1 MSIYKEVSAVPDGS
15 LFLLFKNGNCDRLLN
30 TYSENVTFAEKNMTP
45 YIQAENLSKRFGD
58 QLLFEN
64 ISFTIFE
71 QQKVA
76 LIARNGTGK
85 TTLMEILA
93 GNDTPESGQITK
105 TGDIKIGYLKQLPE
119 LNDSQTVF
127 DAVFESGSELV
138 DVIRNFENAVL
149 HNRKEEITR
158 FTELMERHQAWD
170 YERKVKQILTQ
181 LKITDYDQRI
191 AELSGGQKKRVAL
204 ANVLINEPDLLLLD
218 EPTNHLDLEMIEWLE
233 NYLEKTK
240 ITLFMV
246 THDRYFLDRVCD
258 EILEMEGN
266 TICRHRGNYSYFLEK
281 RNERIEMHQAGID
294 KAKNLLRTELEW
306 ARRMPQARGH
316 KAKYRLERVDDL
328 LVKASQNLK
337 ESSVELTMNS
347 SRIGKKILDL
357 ENISKSY
364 DSDPLFSGFSY
375 KFQRFEKVG
384 IVGKNGTG
392 KSTFLNVITGNIPAD
407 SGTVEIGQ
415 TIKFGYYKQTGI
427 DFNPGEKVIDV
438 VQKIAEVINFDDG
451 RKLTASQML
460 TTFLFPPDTQYSF
473 VEKLSG
479 GEKRRLY
486 LCTILMQNPNFLIL
500 DEPTNDLDIMTL
512 SVLEEYLR
520 VFQGC
525 VIVVSHDRYFMD
537 KIVDHLFVFEGN
549 GAVKDFPGS
558 YTVWRNKQIDE
569 EQAEKKLKKPEP
581 KEQPKPAKEK
591 ERKLSFKEK
600 RELEQLEKE
609 IEALETEKSEIDEAM
624 NSGALTTDELVE
636 KSTRFGEIN
645 DLLEEKEMRWLELS
659 ELA

>member
-1 MSIYKEVSAVPDGS
+1 
-15 LFLLFKNGNCDRLLN
+15 
-30 TYSENVTFAEKNMTP
+30 MTP
-45 YIQAENLSKRFGD
+45 YLQAENLSKRFGD

-71 QQKVA
+71 HQKVA

-105 TGDIKIGYLKQLPE
+105 TGDIKIGYLKQIPDLDDD
-119 LNDSQTVF
+119 LTVF
-127 DAVFESGSELV
+127 EAVFQSGDEMV
-138 DVIRNFENAVL
+138 ETIRNFEDALL
-149 HNRKEEITR
+149 HNRKEDITKY
-158 FTELMERHQAWD
+158 TELMELHHAWD
-170 YERKVKQILTQ
+170 FEFKVKQILTQ
-181 LKITDYDQRI
+181 LKIFNYDQLI
-191 AELSGGQKKRVAL
+191 SELSGGQKKRVAM
-204 ANVLINEPDLLLLD
+204 ANVLINEPDLLMLD

-246 THDRYFLDRVCD
+246 THDRYFLDRVCN

-266 TICRHRGNYSYFLEK
+266 TIYRHRGNYSYFLEK
-281 RNERIEMHQAGID
+281 RQERWESTATSVE

-306 ARRMPQARGH
+306 SRRMPQARGH
-316 KAKYRLERVDDL
+316 KSKYRMERVDDL
-328 LVKASQNLK
+328 IVKAGQNLN
-337 ESSVELTMNS
+337 ENNIELSMNS
-347 SRIGKKILDL
+347 SRIGNKILDL

-364 DSDPLFSGFSY
+364 SDLCLIKELTY
-375 KFQRFEKVG
+375 KFQRGEKLG

-392 KSTFLNVITGNIPAD
+392 KSTFLNIVTGNLPAD

-415 TIKFGYYKQTGI
+415 TIRFGYYQQTGI
-427 DFNPGEKVIDV
+427 EFNPGDKVIDV
-438 VQKIAEVINFDDG
+438 VNKIAEVINFEDG
-451 RKLTASQML
+451 RKLTASQLL

-486 LCTILMQNPNFLIL
+486 LCTILMTNPNFLIL

-512 SVLEEYLR
+512 AVLEDYLR

-525 VIVVSHDRYFMD
+525 VIIVSHDRYFMD
-537 KIVDHLFVFEGN
+537 KIVDHLFVFNGDGN
-549 GAVKDFPGS
+549 IKDFPGS
-558 YTVWRNKQIDE
+558 YTIWRNKQLEEE
-569 EQAEKKLKKPEP
+569 EQERKLKKPEA
-581 KEQPKPAKEK
+581 KALPKPVKEK
-591 ERKLSFKEK
+591 ERKLTFNEK
-600 RELEQLEKE
+600 KELEQLEKE
-609 IEALETEKSEIDEAM
+609 IESLESEKVQIDVDLNSGTLDSDQLQEKSHRY
-624 NSGALTTDELVE
+624 GAIT
-636 KSTRFGEIN
+636 

>member
-1 MSIYKEVSAVPDGS
+1 
-15 LFLLFKNGNCDRLLN
+15 
-30 TYSENVTFAEKNMTP
+30 MTP
-45 YIQAENLSKRFGD
+45 YLQVESLSKRFGD

-71 QQKVA
+71 HQKVA

-93 GNDTPESGQITK
+93 GADSPESGLITK
-105 TGDIKIGYLKQLPE
+105 TSGVRIGYLRQIPDLDENK
-119 LNDSQTVF
+119 TVF
-127 DAVFESGSELV
+127 DTVFLSGDETV
-138 DVIRNFENAVL
+138 ETIRNFEDAVL
-149 HNRKEEITR
+149 HDRKEDITR
-158 FTELMERHQAWD
+158 FSELMERHQAWD
-170 YERKVKQILTQ
+170 YEVKVKQILTQ
-181 LKITDYDQRI
+181 LKITNYDQRI
-191 AELSGGQKKRVAL
+191 AELSGGQRKRVAL
-204 ANVLINEPDLLLLD
+204 ANVLINEPDLLMLD

-246 THDRYFLDRVCD
+246 THDRYFLDRVCN

-266 TICRHRGNYSYFLEK
+266 TIYRHRGNYSYFLEK
-281 RNERIEMHQAGID
+281 RNERIEMQQAGID

-316 KAKYRLERVDDL
+316 KSKYRMERVDDL
-328 LVKASQNLK
+328 IAKAGQNLN
-337 ESSVELTMNS
+337 ENNIELSMNS
-347 SRIGKKILDL
+347 SRLGNKILDFYH
-357 ENISKSY
+357 IGKSFG
-364 DSDPLFSGFSY
+364 DLNLINDFSY
-375 KFQRFEKVG
+375 KFQKGEKLG

-392 KSTFLNVITGNIPAD
+392 KSTFLNVITGNIAPD
-407 SGTVEIGQ
+407 KGTIEIGQ
-415 TIKFGYYKQTGI
+415 TVKFGYYKQTGI
-427 DFNPGEKVIDV
+427 DFNPGDKVIDV
-438 VQKIAEVINFDDG
+438 VNKIAEVINFDDG

-512 SVLEEYLR
+512 AVLEDYLR

-525 VIVVSHDRYFMD
+525 VIIVSHDRYFMD
-537 KIVDHLFVFEGN
+537 KIVDHLFVFDGEGN
-549 GAVKDFPGS
+549 IKDFPGS
-558 YTVWRNKQIDE
+558 YTIWRNKQLEDE
-569 EQAEKKLKKPEP
+569 ELERKLKKPEP
-581 KEQPKPAKEK
+581 KEPAKPAKVK
-591 ERKLSFKEK
+591 ERKLTFNEK
-600 RELEQLEKE
+600 KELEQLEKD
-609 IEALETEKSEIDEAM
+609 IAALETEKALINVEL
-624 NSGALTTDELVE
+624 NSGTLNNAQLHE
-636 KSTRFGEIN
+636 KSNRFGELTG
-645 DLLEEKEMRWLELS
+645 LLEEKEMRWLELS

>member
-1 MSIYKEVSAVPDGS
+1 
-15 LFLLFKNGNCDRLLN
+15 
-30 TYSENVTFAEKNMTP
+30 MTP
-45 YIQAENLSKRFGD
+45 YLQAENLSKRFGD

-71 QQKVA
+71 HQKVA

-105 TGDIKIGYLKQLPE
+105 TGDIRIGYLKQIPVLDD
-119 LNDSQTVF
+119 NHTVF
-127 DAVFESGSELV
+127 EAVFQSGQEKV
-138 DVIRNFENAVL
+138 EIIRNFEDALL
-149 HNRKEEITR
+149 HNRKEDITKY
-158 FTELMERHQAWD
+158 TELMERHHAWD
-170 YERKVKQILTQ
+170 YEVKVKQILTQ
-181 LKITDYDQRI
+181 LKINNYDQRI
-191 AELSGGQKKRVAL
+191 AELSGGQKKRVAM
-204 ANVLINEPDLLLLD
+204 ANMLINEPDLLMLD

-246 THDRYFLDRVCD
+246 THDRYFLDRVCN

-266 TICRHRGNYSYFLEK
+266 TIYRHRGNYSYFLEK
-281 RNERIEMHQAGID
+281 RNERIEMQQAGID

-316 KAKYRLERVDDL
+316 KSKYRMERVDDL
-328 LVKASQNLK
+328 IVKAGQNLN
-337 ESSVELTMNS
+337 ENNIELSMNS
-347 SRIGKKILDL
+347 SRLGNKILDL

-364 DSDPLFSGFSY
+364 DELCLIKDLSY
-375 KFQRFEKVG
+375 KFQRGEKLG

-392 KSTFLNVITGNIPAD
+392 KSTFLNIITGNIQPD
-407 SGTVEIGQ
+407 SGTIEIGQ
-415 TIKFGYYKQTGI
+415 TVRFGYYRQMGI
-427 DFNPGEKVIDV
+427 DFNPGDKVIDV
-438 VQKIAEVINFDDG
+438 VNKIAEVINFEDG
-451 RKLTASQML
+451 RKLTASQLL

-486 LCTILMQNPNFLIL
+486 LCTILMTNPNFLIL

-512 SVLEEYLR
+512 AVLEDYLR

-525 VIVVSHDRYFMD
+525 VIIVSHDRYFMD
-537 KIVDHLFVFEGN
+537 KIVDHLFVFN
-549 GAVKDFPGS
+549 GDGSIKDFPGS
-558 YTVWRNKQIDE
+558 YTIWRNKELE
-569 EQAEKKLKKPEP
+569 EEEKRKKEIKPEI
-581 KEQPKPAKEK
+581 KATPKPVKEK
-591 ERKLSFKEK
+591 ERKLTFNEK
-600 RELEQLEKE
+600 KELEQLEKD
-609 IEALETEKSEIDEAM
+609 IAALETEKAQLSDEL
-624 NSGALTTDELVE
+624 NSGTLNNAQLQE
-636 KSTRFGEIN
+636 KSSRFGEITE
-645 DLLEEKEMRWLELS
+645 LLEEKEMRWLELS

>member
-1 MSIYKEVSAVPDGS
+1 
-15 LFLLFKNGNCDRLLN
+15 
-30 TYSENVTFAEKNMTP
+30 MTP

-71 QQKVA
+71 HQKVA

-105 TGDIKIGYLKQLPE
+105 TGDIRIGYLKQIPVLDD
-119 LNDSQTVF
+119 NHTVF
-127 DAVFESGSELV
+127 EAVFQSGQEKV
-138 DVIRNFENAVL
+138 EIIRNFEDALL
-149 HNRKEEITR
+149 HNRKEDITKY
-158 FTELMERHQAWD
+158 TELMERHQAWD
-170 YERKVKQILTQ
+170 YEVKVKQILTQ
-181 LKITDYDQRI
+181 LKINNYDQRI
-191 AELSGGQKKRVAL
+191 AELSGGQKKRVAM
-204 ANVLINEPDLLLLD
+204 ANMLINEPDLLMLD

-246 THDRYFLDRVCD
+246 THDRYFLDRVCN

-266 TICRHRGNYSYFLEK
+266 TIYRHRGNYSYFLEK
-281 RNERIEMHQAGID
+281 RNERIEMQQAGID

-316 KAKYRLERVDDL
+316 KSKYRMERVDDL
-328 LVKASQNLK
+328 IVKAGQNLN
-337 ESSVELTMNS
+337 ENNIELSMNS
-347 SRIGKKILDL
+347 SRLGNKILDL

-364 DSDPLFSGFSY
+364 DDLCLIKDLSY
-375 KFQRFEKVG
+375 KFQRGEKLG

-392 KSTFLNVITGNIPAD
+392 KSTFLNIITGNIQPD
-407 SGTVEIGQ
+407 SGTIEIGQ
-415 TIKFGYYKQTGI
+415 TVRFGYYRQTGI
-427 DFNPGEKVIDV
+427 DFNPGDKVIDV
-438 VQKIAEVINFDDG
+438 VNKIAEVINLEDG
-451 RKLTASQML
+451 RKLTASQLL

-486 LCTILMQNPNFLIL
+486 LCTILMTNPNFLIL

-512 SVLEEYLR
+512 AVLEDYLR

-525 VIVVSHDRYFMD
+525 VIIVSHDRYFMD
-537 KIVDHLFVFEGN
+537 KIVDHLFVFN
-549 GAVKDFPGS
+549 GDGSIKDFPGS
-558 YTVWRNKQIDE
+558 YTIWRNKELE
-569 EQAEKKLKKPEP
+569 EEEKRKKEIKPEI
-581 KEQPKPAKEK
+581 KATPKPVKEK
-591 ERKLSFKEK
+591 ERKLTFNEK
-600 RELEQLEKE
+600 KELEQLEKD
-609 IEALETEKSEIDEAM
+609 IAALETEKAQLSDEL
-624 NSGALTTDELVE
+624 NSGTLNNAQLQE
-636 KSTRFGEIN
+636 KSSRFGQITE
-645 DLLEEKEMRWLELS
+645 LLEEKEMRWLELS